1 MTAAAGTPQPD
12 SILAQL
18 HAYQVRSR
26 RDFRLKFIAT
36 WVVLIGALFFGLWAT
51 GNIDLGFIAEW
62 GPFILGGAGITIL
75 LSVVS
80 IVLAT
85 GLAIV
90 GAIGRTS
97 ANPYINGVAS
107 LYVSLVRGTPLIV
120 QIFFIYFGLPQLGI
134 VLPSIPAGIIA
145 LSFNYGAYMTEIF
158 RAGIQAVPR
167 GQREAAEAL
176 GMPERRVMSRIVL
189 PQAFRIVIPAIGND
203 FVAMI
208 KDSSL
213 VSTIAVQELLWRA
226 GQVGTQ
232 NFRIARGAADR
243 CGRVLGHDHRVQH
256 VPGAAGAPDGT
267 RRPMTQDPRPD
278 LGATAATGGSRYG
291 EALGEVIVRT
301 SGHREVLRRRT
312 TSCAAW
318 TSRSGVARRSWSSV
332 VPDRERPRCCG
343 ASTSS
348 RSRPWDRSRS
358 TGSGSTPIRCTRAAG
373 RTRSRSGRCGSAPG
387 CSSRSSTCSRT

>member
-1 MTAAAGTPQPD
+1 MTAAAGTPQAD

-18 HAYQVRSR
+18 QAYQVRSR
-26 RDFRLKFIAT
+26 RDFRIKFIAT
-36 WVVLIGALFFGLWAT
+36 WVVLIGALLLALWVT
-51 GNIDLGFIAEW
+51 GNIDLGFIAKW

-208 KDSSL
+208 KDSAL

-226 GQVGTQ
+226 SQVGTQ
-232 NFRIARGAADR
+232 NFRSLEALLIAAAVYWAMTIVFSTFQERLERRMARGDR
-243 CGRVLGHDHRVQH
+243 
-256 VPGAAGAPDGT
+256 
-267 RRPMTQDPRPD
+267 
-278 LGATAATGGSRYG
+278 
-291 EALGEVIVRT
+291 
-301 SGHREVLRRRT
+301 
-312 TSCAAW
+312 
-318 TSRSGVARRSWSSV
+318 
-332 VPDRERPRCCG
+332 
-343 ASTSS
+343 
-348 RSRPWDRSRS
+348 
-358 TGSGSTPIRCTRAAG
+358 
-373 RTRSRSGRCGSAPG
+373 
-387 CSSRSSTCSRT
+387 